1 MARRPS
7 KHTTKRLIEVFSF
20 DGKTVLVSGSTK
32 GLGAETARKF
42 ADRGATVCVTGRNQE
57 CGESVVSDILSG
69 GGNAFFVQHDVA
81 LKQSWLNVLD
91 VISNRT
97 GKLHVLVNN
106 AGVHQAKRLV
116 DSDDADFDYQVNVNL
131 RGVFLG
137 CKTSIPLMLDS
148 LSVGQSGAIINVSSV
163 AGLVGT
169 ASQVLYSMT
178 KGGLQLFSKSLA
190 LELAASKQSIRVN
203 CVNPGMIDN
212 GMGDELVKQLVGRDI
227 FNDVAK
233 AKQYLIR
240 QIPMQRF
247 ATSSEVAKSIIFLAS
262 ADASYI
268 TGIDMPLDGG
278 LTAG

>member
-1 MARRPS
+1 MPR
-7 KHTTKRLIEVFSF
+7 F
-20 DGKTVLVSGSTK
+20 DAKTVLVSGSTK
-32 GLGAETARKF
+32 GLGAEAARQF
-42 ADRGATVCVTGRNQE
+42 AASGATVCVTGRDQK
-57 CGESVVSDILSG
+57 CGESVVNDILRG
-69 GGNAFFVQHDVA
+69 GGSAFFVAHDVS
-81 LKQSWLNVLD
+81 QNESWLNVLE
-91 VISNRT
+91 VIKERS

-106 AGVHQAKRLV
+106 AGVHQLKRLV
-116 DSDDADFDYQVNVNL
+116 DSDDSDFDHQVSVNL

-137 CKTSIPLMLDS
+137 CKTSIPLMLES
-148 LSVGQSGAIINVSSV
+148 LSEEEHGAIVNVSSV

-178 KGGLQLFSKSLA
+178 KGGVQLFSKSLA
-190 LELAASKQSIRVN
+190 LELAANKQPIRVN
-203 CVNPGMIDN
+203 SVNPGMIEN
-212 GMGDELVKQLVGRDI
+212 GMGDELVQQLVERDV
-227 FNDVAK
+227 FSDVTK

-247 ATSSEVAKSIIFLAS
+247 ATTSEVAKSIVFLAS

>member
-32 GLGAETARKF
+32 GLGAETARQF

-57 CGESVVSDILSG
+57 NGESVVSDILSG

-116 DSDDADFDYQVNVNL
+116 DSDDADFDHQVNVNL

-178 KGGLQLFSKSLA
+178 KGGVQLFSKSLA
-190 LELAASKQSIRVN
+190 LELAANKQPIRVN
-203 CVNPGMIDN
+203 SVNPGMIDN
-212 GMGDELVKQLVGRDI
+212 GMGDELVKQLVDRDV
-227 FNDVAK
+227 FSDVAK

>member
-1 MARRPS
+1 
-7 KHTTKRLIEVFSF
+7 VFSF

-32 GLGAETARKF
+32 GLGAETARQF

-69 GGNAFFVQHDVA
+69 GGTAFFVQHDVA

>member
-32 GLGAETARKF
+32 GLGAETARQF

-91 VISNRT
+91 VIRNRT

-116 DSDDADFDYQVNVNL
+116 DSDDADFDHQVNVNL

>member
-1 MARRPS
+1 MS
-7 KHTTKRLIEVFSF
+7 SF

-32 GLGAETARKF
+32 GLGAETARQF

-57 CGESVVSDILSG
+57 CGQSVVSDILSD
-69 GGNAFFVQHDVA
+69 GGNAFFVQHDVS
-81 LKQSWLNVLD
+81 QNESWLNVLE
-91 VISNRT
+91 VIRNRT
-97 GKLHVLVNN
+97 GRLHVLVNN

-116 DSDDADFDYQVNVNL
+116 DSDDTDFDHQVNVNL

-148 LSVGQSGAIINVSSV
+148 LSGDENGAIVNVSSV

-178 KGGLQLFSKSLA
+178 KGGVQLFSKSLA
-190 LELAASKQSIRVN
+190 LELAANKQPIRVN

-212 GMGDELVKQLVGRDI
+212 GMGDELVKQLVGRDV
-227 FNDVAK
+227 FSDAAK